1 MDRRER
7 RLRGFVILAVA
18 TSMLTL
24 IALFAYSFST
34 QREDLIDSLTRLDP
48 LVFLIAIG
56 LHLGALG
63 FWAVRLM
70 LLADGCGHPLA
81 FRRAMSGVLASVFV
95 AALTP
100 ARLGGEPVRFAVL
113 TSAGTPPREASL
125 MGLLERALDNAL
137 FIVLGTVATS
147 VLLPQL
153 PEAALLG
160 VVLPLGILF
169 LVLLIVFPLLV
180 LFKPRVLHP
189 FMHLA
194 KRFVGEERLEHAKER
209 VVLEGGRFRRAL
221 GTVLAR
227 KPSRVPLAALA
238 TTLSWA
244 LEFGVIA
251 YLLYAFGHDVP
262 FTYVALGAVIVVLLT
277 TLPLLPGGSGL
288 AELGALG
295 IFSPV
300 APGLTPAFVLV
311 WRVTT
316 YYVDTIVGGLFAV
329 RFAGAETRRVL
340 TRKRRPDEVA
350 RAVVEGD
357 RP

>member
-1 MDRRER
+1 
-7 RLRGFVILAVA
+7 
-18 TSMLTL
+18 
-24 IALFAYSFST
+24 
-34 QREDLIDSLTRLDP
+34 
-48 LVFLIAIG
+48 
-56 LHLGALG
+56 
-63 FWAVRLM
+63 
-70 LLADGCGHPLA
+70 
-81 FRRAMSGVLASVFV
+81 
-95 AALTP
+95 
-100 ARLGGEPVRFAVL
+100 
-113 TSAGTPPREASL
+113 
-125 MGLLERALDNAL
+125 
-137 FIVLGTVATS
+137 
-147 VLLPQL
+147 
-153 PEAALLG
+153 
-160 VVLPLGILF
+160 
-169 LVLLIVFPLLV
+169 
-180 LFKPRVLHP
+180 
-189 FMHLA
+189 
-194 KRFVGEERLEHAKER
+194 
-209 VVLEGGRFRRAL
+209 
-221 GTVLAR
+221 
-227 KPSRVPLAALA
+227 
-238 TTLSWA
+238 
-244 LEFGVIA
+244 VIA